1 MKSKNNKIIVF
12 ANQKGGVGKSTLCI
26 LLANYLSYWKKDVCI
41 IDTDLQQSASLQRE
55 QDRLTF
61 GEEEP
66 YSIQSFEVSDLSR
79 MTDWHRCSS
88 MLTTSS
94 VRMST
99 SRSH

>member
-26 LLANYLSYWKKDVCI
+26 LLANYLSYWKKDFSM
-41 IDTDLQQSASLQRE
+41 LLA
-55 QDRLTF
+55 
-61 GEEEP
+61 
-66 YSIQSFEVSDLSR
+66 LSR

>member
-61 GEEEP
+61 
-66 YSIQSFEVSDLSR
+66 VSR